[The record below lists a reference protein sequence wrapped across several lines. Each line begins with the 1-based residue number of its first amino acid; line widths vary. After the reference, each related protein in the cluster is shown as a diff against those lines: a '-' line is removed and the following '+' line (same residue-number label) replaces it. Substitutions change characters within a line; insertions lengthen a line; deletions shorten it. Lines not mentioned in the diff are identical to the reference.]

1 MSILAA
7 EFHWSEKQILK
18 LEAAAAFHYAMRAE
32 RLRWQRFNDM
42 REAASY
48 PHLSED
54 RDRKAIIERVNVKLA
69 GPGVVV
75 PYEETLTD
83 EMKRAMAEADRE
95 RDATLAEFKD
105 TGLSC
110 RSDEKGIEGV

>member
-32 RLRWQRFNDM
+32 KNRWQRFNDM

-48 PHLSED
+48 PHLSD
-54 RDRKAIIERVNVKLA
+54 NRDRKAVIERVNIKLA

-75 PYEETLTD
+75 PYEATLSEETKL
-83 EMKRAMAEADRE
+83 AMAEADRE
-95 RDATLAEFKD
+95 RDATWAEFQAA
-105 TGLSC
+105 GVLC
-110 RSDEKGIEGV
+110 RADGKRIEVV